1 MGTVHPFQQPPRR
14 PPPPAD
20 DWTRR
25 VLTKQNRQG
34 IDEVISCKAN
44 AVTILRNDPEWQ
56 DVLAFNDL
64 SQGIVCR
71 YPPPWHDDDAPSGAP
86 ASWAKAWTES
96 DGDRAQN
103 WLQRSRWQLT
113 VSEATAYRA
122 ALMVAEARRFNP
134 LTEWLDGLE
143 WDGIPR
149 VDRLLHLY
157 FGCEDTPYTRLVS
170 RIFAVGSIDRAYQ
183 PGCKF
188 DTMLVLEGIQ
198 DLGKSTGLRALYGA
212 DYFRESPIDLRSN
225 DRFLAMQGCWCR
237 EWPELDGH
245 GKADER
251 RVKSFLSAQ
260 VDDFRAPYGRTMVH
274 IPRACVLAATVN
286 PPQLGYLVDETGNRR
301 MLPVMCGVT
310 GTIDIEGLE
319 RDRAVIWAE
328 ARDMAREGAK
338 RYPATRAE
346 KALCNGEQQQR
357 MEADAWSGRV
367 GAWLAAQKPG
377 AEVTIKEILGGP
389 LDLPVRDWDRKN
401 QTRAGVCL
409 SRCGWT
415 VVRRDG
421 AEPRERYYG
430 KREMPVPPET
440 IDPDDVERTGIQ
452 EEPPGAVAAE

>member
-14 PPPPAD
+14 PPAD

-34 IDEVISCKAN
+34 IDEPISCKAN

-71 YPPPWHDDDAPSGAP
+71 YPPPWHGDDAPSGDP
-86 ASWAKAWTES
+86 SSWAKVWTET

-103 WLQRSRWQLT
+103 WLQRSRWQLA
-113 VSEATAYRA
+113 VSESTAYRA

-134 LTEWLDGLE
+134 LREWLDGLVH
-143 WDGIPR
+143 DDVPR
-149 VDRLLHLY
+149 VERLLPLY
-157 FGCEDTPYTRLVS
+157 FGCEDTLYTRLVS

-198 DLGKSTGLRALYGA
+198 DLGKSTGLRALYGS

-310 GTIDIEGLE
+310 GAIDVDGLE
-319 RDRAVIWAE
+319 RDRALIWAE
-328 ARDMAREGAK
+328 ARDMSRAGVK
-338 RYPATRAE
+338 RYPATREE
-346 KALCNGEQQQR
+346 KALCNGEQEHR
-357 MEADAWSGRV
+357 MQSEVWAPRV
-367 GAWLAAQKPG
+367 MAFLAALKPG
-377 AEVTIKEILGGP
+377 AEVTIREILGGP
-389 LDLPVRDWDRKN
+389 LDIPAERWDQKN
-401 QTRAGVCL
+401 STRAGICL
-409 SRCGWT
+409 SRCGWVKT
-415 VVRRDG
+415 RQASTGD
-421 AEPRERYYG
+421 RERFYV
-430 KREMPVPPET
+430 KREEVSEDDPE
-440 IDPDDVERTGIQ
+440 RLAIQ
-452 EEPPGAVAAE
+452 EEPGAVAAE